1 MDPPSLCWHHNL
13 AWVSCIVNTIEPD
26 VIRIRLREAI
36 EEHARRGGGRLS
48 YGQLA
53 DLAGLSRAA
62 VESIA
67 ARPGYNPTLDVVDR
81 LCGALGCS
89 IAELLERVADP

>member
-1 MDPPSLCWHHNL
+1 MDPPLLRWHYGV
-13 AWVSCIVNTIEPD
+13 ARVPCIVNTIEPD

-36 EEHARRGGGRLS
+36 EAHARRGGGRLS

-53 DLAGLSRAA
+53 EMAGLSRAA